1 MIEVAAR
8 YFDGESARQIDA
20 VVRIGPENIVVR
32 DGAGAVLAVW
42 PAEDVRLVSKPDYSQ
57 PLRLSRGKGVARVV
71 IDDAR
76 HLSELER
83 LYPDLNKLRPG
94 FRDVWRPIAM
104 WSTVAVASLAF
115 LFLVALPFAAREAAE
130 AIPPDI
136 EAQIGD
142 AAADQVVRLFSPG
155 RKAVYCSSP
164 EGDAALAELTRR
176 FSDQLELP
184 YPLTVRVVKSPLVNA
199 FTLPGGQILLL
210 SKLLEFAESPEEVAG
225 VLAHEIGHALHRHPM
240 EVFVKNVGSATL
252 IGFLLGDIT
261 GGSII
266 VALAQFTVN
275 SAYTREAEREADT
288 EAVELLNGAG
298 IDGAGLI
305 DFFDRIQVEAGK
317 LGEVLAVIGTHPAT
331 DERADFVRT
340 NEVSDGAALTDAQWH
355 ALQTICDDPD
365 DD

>member
-1 MIEVAAR
+1 MTEIPAR

-20 VVRIGPENIVVR
+20 VVRIAPENIVVR
-32 DGAGAVLAVW
+32 DEAGAVLAVW
-42 PAEDVRLVSKPDYSQ
+42 PADEVRLVSKPEPGQ
-57 PLRLSRGKGVARVV
+57 PLRLGRGKGVARVV
-71 IDDAR
+71 VDDQR
-76 HLSELER
+76 HLAELER
-83 LYPDLNKLRPG
+83 LYPDLHKLRPG
-94 FRDVWRPIAM
+94 IREVWRPIAL

-136 EAQIGD
+136 EAQIGE

-155 RKAVYCSSP
+155 REPVYCSSP
-164 EGDAALAELTRR
+164 EGDAALQALTER
-176 FSDQLELP
+176 FSEQLELP
-184 YPLTVRVVKSPLVNA
+184 FPLTVRVVQSSLVNA

-210 SKLLEFAESPEEVAG
+210 SELLDFAESPEEVAG
-225 VLAHEIGHALHRHPM
+225 VLAHEIGHSLHRHPM

-252 IGFLLGDIT
+252 IGFLLGDVT

-275 SAYTREAEREADT
+275 SAYTREAELEADA
-288 EAVELLNGAG
+288 EAVALLNGAG

-305 DFFDRIQVEAGK
+305 DFFDRLDAKAGK
-317 LGEVLAVIGTHPAT
+317 LEDVLAVIGTHPAT
-331 DERADFVRT
+331 DERADFVRNAET
-340 NEVSDGAALTDAQWH
+340 ANGPALSDAEWRALKE
-355 ALQTICDDPD
+355 ICGVD